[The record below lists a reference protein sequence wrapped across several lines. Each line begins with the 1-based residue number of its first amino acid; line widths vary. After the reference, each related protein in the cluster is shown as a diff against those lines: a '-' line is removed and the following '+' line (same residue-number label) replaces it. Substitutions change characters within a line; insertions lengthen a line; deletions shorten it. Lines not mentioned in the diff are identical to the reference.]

1 MQSKNARHVV
11 VDVEFDGPVPG
22 LYSMISFG
30 AVIAEPGLSR
40 RFFAQLR
47 PVTNQFVPTALQSIG
62 LTREET
68 LQYPEPYDAMLNFK
82 LWLSDNINGRPI
94 FFSDNNGKDFAF
106 IDYYFHR
113 YLNENPFGWSSS
125 NIGSLYKGVCGNLHR
140 NFRHLRD
147 TKHTHHPVDD
157 ALGNAEALLKIQR
170 MMQNNTHNQGT

>member
-47 PVTNQFVPTALQSIG
+47 PITNQFVPTALQSIG

-68 LQYPEPYDAMLNFK
+68 LLYPEPYDAMLNFK

-125 NIGSLYKGVCGNLHR
+125 NFGSL
-140 NFRHLRD
+140 F
-147 TKHTHHPVDD
+147 
-157 ALGNAEALLKIQR
+157 
-170 MMQNNTHNQGT
+170 